1 MKRRYVVGIFI
12 AALILIGNQIF
23 IQYWLAQKKYDAK
36 AINLAGRQRML
47 SQRINLSFY
56 RLIEGTT
63 TIDTL
68 QNLMEEWKTAHH
80 ALLQGSPAI
89 ESVEEPEAKVLL
101 LQLSA
106 NIDFVDRQL
115 TESDMAT
122 ASNLSAITENQS
134 TFLRSM
140 DRVVNLLEQESERKL
155 RFIVVTEI
163 LLMLL
168 SLTVLTLEVRYIYM
182 PIEKTLNQ
190 ALLKVKEQSRNK
202 LMAIYESTI
211 DAFLFLNN
219 NLMVQYSNRNA
230 KKFSQTMFSKEV
242 EVGDYLPDAIPTEQR
257 QEMEQHYQ
265 QVLASNPVEFE
276 KFDGKYWW
284 QFSLFPVYD
293 ERKQIIGIAQNVRDI
308 TQRNELIHENRVMAQ
323 RLELIA
329 ENFPNGSIS
338 LIDQDLTILYTN
350 GDGYRKMGVDHQTIV
365 GQSLQS
371 FLSPDLYEQFEQVLP
386 DILAGQTVEFKAN
399 YQGKYFLNI
408 VQPIPNKIN
417 DFSRFILTSTD
428 ISQLIEYQNE
438 ILDRNQKLEE
448 IAWMQSHKIRGPL
461 STIMGLVGL
470 MLSEK
475 EEGLNVEYLE
485 SLRETCDTLDQ
496 VIRRIVRITE
506 PI

>member
-1 MKRRYVVGIFI
+1 
-12 AALILIGNQIF
+12 
-23 IQYWLAQKKYDAK
+23 
-36 AINLAGRQRML
+36 
-47 SQRINLSFY
+47 
-56 RLIEGTT
+56 
-63 TIDTL
+63 
-68 QNLMEEWKTAHH
+68 MEEWKTAHH

-89 ESVEEPEAKVLL
+89 ESVEEPEAKALL

-134 TFLRSM
+134 AFLRSM

-155 RFIVVTEI
+155 GFIVVIEI

-219 NLMVQYSNRNA
+219 NLVVQYSNRNA
-230 KKFSQTMFSKEV
+230 KKFSQTMFGKEV
-242 EVGDYLPDAIPTEQR
+242 EVGDYLPDTIPTEQR

-293 ERKQIIGIAQNVRDI
+293 ERKQIIGIAQNVRDV
-308 TQRNELIHENRVMAQ
+308 TQRNELIHENKVMAQ

-350 GDGYRKMGVDHQTIV
+350 GDGYRKMGVDHQTMV

-417 DFSRFILTSTD
+417 DFSKF
-428 ISQLIEYQNE
+428 
-438 ILDRNQKLEE
+438 
-448 IAWMQSHKIRGPL
+448 
-461 STIMGLVGL
+461 
-470 MLSEK
+470 
-475 EEGLNVEYLE
+475 
-485 SLRETCDTLDQ
+485 
-496 VIRRIVRITE
+496 
-506 PI
+506 